1 MATLEL
7 TIPDALYDEWE
18 IYANAAGLS
27 VEAMIQEAATHSVR
41 NDRLG
46 VEQARL
52 QRLLRETREIELMA
66 RQGKAVTPS
75 ATSTEPRQRAHASD
89 SGSDRAQPKKENK
102 PAKVASTPQ
111 FSEEALEDARV
122 PHDFADQTQ
131 NMANLEVHIP
141 RDV

>member
-1 MATLEL
+1 MAILEL

-18 IYANAAGLS
+18 IYADAAGLS
-27 VEAMIQEAATHSVR
+27 IEAMIQEAATHSVR

-75 ATSTEPRQRAHASD
+75 STTTEPRQRGNVAD
-89 SGSDRAQPKKENK
+89 GGNERAQTKKENK
-102 PAKVASTPQ
+102 PPKVTATPQ
-111 FSEEALEDARV
+111 FSEDALEDARV

>member
-18 IYANAAGLS
+18 IYADAAGLS
-27 VEAMIQEAATHSVR
+27 IEAMIQEAATHSVR

-75 ATSTEPRQRAHASD
+75 TTTEPRPRASE
-89 SGSDRAQPKKENK
+89 GNGERAQTKKENK
-102 PAKVASTPQ
+102 PVKVTSAPQ
-111 FSEEALEDARV
+111 FSEETLEDARV